1 MGGGSHAL
9 LRKRWLAAVALLAA
23 HPLGLQHVETIR
35 AQTAPAPIMLS
46 ADASFLSG
54 DSWQVPLAQAQSTS
68 AGPATTYRLYGV
80 QSCLRGTFVAA
91 GGQRRDCGEI
101 SMVYLAGLARL
112 GQPRCRPVAETASP
126 RQTLVVCRVVL
137 GGQEIDLGQAMIAAG
152 FAFAGYAPTGEP
164 VDLAYVAAEEIA
176 RKEKAGLWRYA
187 DLPHP
192 TPILL
197 GAFKPRG
204 TPPRAN

>member
-23 HPLGLQHVETIR
+23 LPLGLHHAERIR
-35 AQTAPAPIMLS
+35 AQTAPTHIALS
-46 ADASFLSG
+46 PEASFLSG
-54 DSWQVPLAQAQSTS
+54 DSWQIQSAS
-68 AGPATTYRLYGV
+68 AGPAATYRLYGV
-80 QSCLRGTFVAA
+80 QSCLRGTFVMA

-197 GAFKPRG
+197 GALKPRG
-204 TPPRAN
+204 VPPRAN

>member
-1 MGGGSHAL
+1 MRGGSHSL

-23 HPLGLQHVETIR
+23 PPLGLHQAESIR
-35 AQTAPAPIMLS
+35 AQTAQTPIVLS
-46 ADASFLSG
+46 AEASFLSG
-54 DSWQVPLAQAQSTS
+54 DSWQAQSTS
-68 AGPATTYRLYGV
+68 ARSAATYRLYGV
-80 QSCLRGTFVAA
+80 QSCLRGTFVTA

-101 SMVYLAGLARL
+101 SMVYFAGLARL

-137 GGQEIDLGQAMIAAG
+137 GDQEIDLGQAMIAAG
-152 FAFAGYAPTGEP
+152 FAFAGYAPSGEP
-164 VDLAYVAAEEIA
+164 VALAYVAAEELA
-176 RKEKAGLWRYA
+176 RKEKAGLWLYA

-197 GAFKPRG
+197 GALKPRG
-204 TPPRAN
+204 APPRAN